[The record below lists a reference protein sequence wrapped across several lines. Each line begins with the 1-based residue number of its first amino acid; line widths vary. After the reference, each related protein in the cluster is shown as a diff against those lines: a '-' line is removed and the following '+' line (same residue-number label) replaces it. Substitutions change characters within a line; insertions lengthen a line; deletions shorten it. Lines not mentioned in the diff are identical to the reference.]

1 MTTKKL
7 PPIHPGEI
15 LKEEFLEPFG
25 MSQQQL
31 AESLNVSRQQIS
43 NIIQG
48 KQAITAEMALRL
60 GRYFGLSAK
69 FWLNL
74 QNHYD
79 LDVAEEALSKRLAQE
94 IKPYLAICDPVIT
107 RSAIISYQ

>member
-1 MTTKKL
+1 MTTL

-43 NIIQG
+43 DIIQG

-60 GRYFGLSAK
+60 GRYFLKYWSAK
-69 FWLNL
+69 FIL
-74 QNHYD
+74 QRPD
-79 LDVAEEALSKRLAQE
+79 FR
-94 IKPYLAICDPVIT
+94 
-107 RSAIISYQ
+107 

>member
-1 MTTKKL
+1 
-7 PPIHPGEI
+7 
-15 LKEEFLEPFG
+15 

-31 AESLNVSRQQIS
+31 AESLNVSRQKIS

-69 FWLNL
+69 
-74 QNHYD
+74 
-79 LDVAEEALSKRLAQE
+79 
-94 IKPYLAICDPVIT
+94 P
-107 RSAIISYQ
+107 